1 MSKSRGNVV
10 NPWDAISQFGADA
23 IRWYLMASSSPWLP
37 KRFDPEGVKEV
48 QRKTFDTLRQTYRFF
63 ALYANLEEWAPGGGD
78 PSVETRSVLD
88 RWLLSRLASLTAVV
102 TGDLDEYQLT
112 HAARALGDF
121 IVEDLSNWYV
131 RRSRDRFW
139 GNLDRQDTRG
149 AFATLHEALV
159 TVARLMAP
167 VAPFLSDWLHRALAG
182 DADSVHLA
190 AFPEADPGRMD
201 NALERGMD
209 AVRTLS
215 TLGRAAREEV
225 GIRVRQPLG
234 TVYAV
239 LPEGIETGDDLLAI
253 LRDELNV
260 KAVEFMHAAEELVTF
275 TAKPNFKALGARFG
289 KNTPR
294 VAEAIRALASE
305 RIAAFRRGDEISADA
320 EGQPFPLAEGDF
332 EVIQN
337 AQGDFVIESEGGF
350 TLALD
355 PALTPE
361 LRAEGIAREIVN
373 RVQKL
378 RKDSG
383 LEVSDRIRLGV
394 FGDDADLLD
403 AVRAC
408 GELVSAETLALEL
421 ETGSATDFHGY
432 EADREV
438 DLDGITAVIA
448 LARVNR
454 ESAGK

>member
-1 MSKSRGNVV
+1 M
-10 NPWDAISQFGADA
+10 
-23 IRWYLMASSSPWLP
+23 
-37 KRFDPEGVKEV
+37 
-48 QRKTFDTLRQTYRFF
+48 
-63 ALYANLEEWAPGGGD
+63 
-78 PSVETRSVLD
+78 
-88 RWLLSRLASLTAVV
+88 
-102 TGDLDEYQLT
+102 DEYQLT
-112 HAARALGDF
+112 RASRLLGEF

-139 GNLDRQDTRG
+139 GSADREDTRA
-149 AFATLHEALV
+149 AFATLHAALV

-167 VAPFLSDWLHRALAG
+167 IAPFLSDWLHRALA
-182 DADSVHLA
+182 ADGGSVHLA
-190 AFPEADPGRMD
+190 DFPVADAGRMD
-201 NALERGMD
+201 PALERGME

-234 TVYAV
+234 AVYAV
-239 LPEGIETGDDLLAI
+239 VPEGIETGGDLLAI

-260 KAVEFMHAAEELVTF
+260 KQVEFMHAAEELVTF

-289 KNTPR
+289 KSTPR
-294 VAEAIRALASE
+294 VADAIRALPSD
-305 RIAAFRRGDEISADA
+305 RIAAFRRGEPLAVDADGEA
-320 EGQPFPLAEGDF
+320 HALAEGDF

-355 PALTPE
+355 PGLTPE

-378 RKDSG
+378 RKDTG

-394 FGDDADLLD
+394 FGDDADL
-403 AVRAC
+403 
-408 GELVSAETLALEL
+408 GEALRLFGGLIQAETLAVEL
-421 ETGSATDFHGY
+421 ETGSATDYAGY

-438 DLDGITAVIA
+438 DLDGITAIIA
-448 LARVNR
+448 LARVNQ
-454 ESAGK
+454 S